1 VEIIRAGRGA
11 IITGGSTGI
20 GFATARL
27 LAKEGA
33 KLVLVDLDRDRA
45 QQSAARLVSETGCAA
60 IGLGADISE
69 PDQVARM
76 VDEALENLGQID
88 IFINSAA
95 IMSDRLF
102 LDSEPAEWQRMI
114 DVCLL
119 GPMYCLRAILPH
131 MAQAGYG
138 RVVCLASDA
147 ARLGQARMSYY
158 AAAKGGVI
166 ALVKSLAQELGPNGV
181 TLNVVSPGATDTEM
195 RREREQRMR
204 EQMGEDKYARRV
216 QGTLRLYPTRR
227 IGLPEDPARLVAF
240 LAGDDAGWI
249 TGQVLSVNGGF
260 AMP

>member
-1 VEIIRAGRGA
+1 
-11 IITGGSTGI
+11 
-20 GFATARL
+20 
-27 LAKEGA
+27 
-33 KLVLVDLDRDRA
+33 
-45 QQSAARLVSETGCAA
+45 
-60 IGLGADISE
+60 
-69 PDQVARM
+69 
-76 VDEALENLGQID
+76 
-88 IFINSAA
+88 
-95 IMSDRLF
+95 
-102 LDSEPAEWQRMI
+102 
-114 DVCLL
+114 
-119 GPMYCLRAILPH
+119 
-131 MAQAGYG
+131 
-138 RVVCLASDA
+138 
-147 ARLGQARMSYY
+147 MSYY

-204 EQMGEDKYARRV
+204 EQMGEEKYARRV

>member
-1 VEIIRAGRGA
+1 MKIIKAGRGA

-27 LAKEGA
+27 LAEEGA
-33 KLVLVDLDRDRA
+33 NLVLVDLDRSRA
-45 QQSAARLVSETGCAA
+45 QQSAERLASETGCRATG
-60 IGLGADISE
+60 ISADISQA
-69 PDQVARM
+69 DQVARM
-76 VDEALENLGQID
+76 VDEAKGHLGPID
-88 IFINSAA
+88 IFVNSAA
-95 IMSDRLF
+95 IMSDKPF
-102 LDSEPAEWQRMI
+102 LESEPAEWKRML

-131 MAQAGYG
+131 MAEAGYG
-138 RVVCLASDA
+138 RIVCLASDA
-147 ARLGQARMSYY
+147 GRLGQARMSYY

-166 ALVKSLAQELGPNGV
+166 ALVKSLAQELGPSGV

-195 RREREQRMR
+195 RREREARMR

-216 QGTLRLYPTRR
+216 QSTLRLYPTRR
-227 IGLPEDPARLVAF
+227 LGLPEDPARLVAF
-240 LAGDDAGWI
+240 LTGDDAGWI